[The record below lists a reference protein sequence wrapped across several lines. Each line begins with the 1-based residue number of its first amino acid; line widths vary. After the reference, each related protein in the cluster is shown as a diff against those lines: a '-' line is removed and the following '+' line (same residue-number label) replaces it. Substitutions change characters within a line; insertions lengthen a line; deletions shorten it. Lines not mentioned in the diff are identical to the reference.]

1 MNTLQLATDVN
12 FIAAAEGDATAPVRF
27 TIEAYTGA
35 PIRQSWSK
43 EPIVIDLAGMQ
54 FKQVLPIVLGHD
66 YTLGSILGQTSSVR
80 VEGSKLIVEGEI
92 LASGDTADRV
102 AQLARMGYQWQASVG
117 ADVRRHTRVDAE
129 RTVMAN
135 GQMFEGPIRIVKASA
150 LREVSFVT
158 LGADADTRVSIA
170 ADIAETEE
178 LLMADHASETP
189 AIEQPIVA
197 EAPATVAVEATTTP
211 PAVDVDSSIV
221 AALTAKVEK
230 MEKLL
235 ATRADRAPAVH
246 VAEDVRNDRV
256 IEAALCLQG
265 GLPNVDRSFDARTL
279 EAAHKAKRSTS
290 IGEVLIEAARSNGYT
305 GSNRISSGNT
315 EQVLRAAF
323 ATNDIQ
329 NLLSNLANKFLL
341 NGFNAVE
348 SVWQEISAVRSVN
361 DFKSVN
367 LLRLNGDMKFRKV
380 GSNGE
385 LKVASVSDQ
394 KRSLSAETFG
404 ISSSLSRQDMI
415 NDDLSALSMIP
426 QKMGRGAALA
436 MNEAIWTEFQSSNAS
451 YYQAKTAAAGNAL
464 SLASLKSAVTAFRKL
479 NDPDGNP
486 LGIPPRV
493 LLVPPELEL
502 VASELMASN
511 LLIASGLSS
520 TSAASLSGSTNVL
533 AGRFRVVVSNYLSS
547 DSTWW
552 LTADAAD
559 LAALDVVFLNGQQ
572 SPTIEQVAP
581 DYQVLGVAMR
591 GYMDFGVQKAES
603 LSCLR
608 MATA

>member
-1 MNTLQLATDVN
+1 
-12 FIAAAEGDATAPVRF
+12 
-27 TIEAYTGA
+27 
-35 PIRQSWSK
+35 
-43 EPIVIDLAGMQ
+43 
-54 FKQVLPIVLGHD
+54 
-66 YTLGSILGQTSSVR
+66 
-80 VEGSKLIVEGEI
+80 
-92 LASGDTADRV
+92 
-102 AQLARMGYQWQASVG
+102 
-117 ADVRRHTRVDAE
+117 
-129 RTVMAN
+129 
-135 GQMFEGPIRIVKASA
+135 
-150 LREVSFVT
+150 
-158 LGADADTRVSIA
+158 
-170 ADIAETEE
+170 
-178 LLMADHASETP
+178 
-189 AIEQPIVA
+189 
-197 EAPATVAVEATTTP
+197 
-211 PAVDVDSSIV
+211 
-221 AALTAKVEK
+221 
-230 MEKLL
+230 
-235 ATRADRAPAVH
+235 
-246 VAEDVRNDRV
+246 
-256 IEAALCLQG
+256 
-265 GLPNVDRSFDARTL
+265 
-279 EAAHKAKRSTS
+279 
-290 IGEVLIEAARSNGYT
+290 VLIEAARSNGYT

-380 GSNGE
+380 GNNGE
-385 LKVASVSDQ
+385 LKVAQVSDQ
-394 KRSLSAETFG
+394 RRSLSAETFG

-436 MNEAIWTEFQSSNAS
+436 MNEAIWQEFQGSNDS
-451 YYQAKTAAAGNAL
+451 YYQKKTAAAGNAL

-479 NDPDGNP
+479 TDPDGNP
-486 LGIPPRV
+486 LGIAPRV

-502 VASELMASN
+502 VAAELMASN

-552 LTADAAD
+552 LAADAAD

>member
-1 MNTLQLATDVN
+1 MNHLQLATDVN
-12 FIAAAEGDATAPVRF
+12 FIAAAEGDAAAPVRF
-27 TIEAYTGA
+27 SIEAYTGA

-102 AQLARMGYQWQASVG
+102 AQLARNGYQWQASVG

-129 RTVMAN
+129 RTVMVN
-135 GQMFEGPIRIVKASA
+135 GQMFEGPVRIVKASA

-170 ADIAETEE
+170 ADIADTEE

-189 AIEQPIVA
+189 AVDQTIVA
-197 EAPATVAVEATTTP
+197 EAPAAVAVEATTTP
-211 PAVDVDSSIV
+211 AVDVDHSIV

-246 VAEDVRNDRV
+246 VAEDVKNDRV

-265 GLPNVDRSFDARTL
+265 GLPHVDKSFDARTL
-279 EAAHKAKRSTS
+279 EAADKVRRTTS
-290 IGEVLIEAARSNGYT
+290 IGEVMIEAARSNGYT

-315 EQVLRAAF
+315 EQVIRAAF
-323 ATNDIQ
+323 ATNDIA

-361 DFKSVN
+361 DFKQVN

-385 LKVASVSDQ
+385 LKVAQVSDQ
-394 KRSLSAETFG
+394 KRSLGAETFG
-404 ISSSLSRQDMI
+404 VSSSLSRADLI
-415 NDDLSALSMIP
+415 NDDLSALSMLP

-436 MNEAIWTEFQSSNAS
+436 MNEAIWQEFQTSNDT
-451 YYQAKTAAAGNAL
+451 YFQKKTAAAGNAL

-479 NDPDGNP
+479 TDPDGNP
-486 LGIPPRV
+486 LGIAPRV

-552 LTADAAD
+552 LAADAAD

-581 DYQVLGVAMR
+581 DYQVLGIALR
-591 GYMDFGVQKAES
+591 GFMDMGVQKGES